1 MLKKKHYNYYLI
13 QNVFSFQSNGH
24 YSKKQSVP
32 NRSHDV
38 MEKAKSMLDW
48 NGDAYSPSKVIEAV
62 TIPKKTAVGV
72 CVQGITIGS
81 SEI

>member
-1 MLKKKHYNYYLI
+1 MYL
-13 QNVFSFQSNGH
+13 VFRVMECSEPV
-24 YSKKQSVP
+24 K
-32 NRSHDV
+32 RSHDV